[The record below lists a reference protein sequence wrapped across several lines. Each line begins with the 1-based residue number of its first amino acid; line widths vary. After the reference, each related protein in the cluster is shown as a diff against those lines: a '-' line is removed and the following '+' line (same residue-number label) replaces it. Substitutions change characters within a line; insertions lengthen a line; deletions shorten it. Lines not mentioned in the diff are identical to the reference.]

1 MSWPTVSLGDV
12 FEVARGGSPRPID
25 DYITDDPDGVNWI
38 SIRDASNSSK
48 YITHTEK
55 KIKKSGV
62 SKSRMVYPGDFLL
75 TNSMSFG
82 RPYILKTSGCIH
94 DGWLVLSSNKDVIDQ
109 DYFFHLLGSEQ
120 TYRKFASLAAG
131 AVVKNLNTELVKKV
145 LIPLPPLPEQRR
157 IAAILDKAD
166 ALRAKRREAIAKLDQ
181 LLQSVFLEM
190 FGDPVT
196 NPKKWPGH
204 TLGDSVL
211 EMQYGPRFHNERY
224 SSGGI
229 RIVRITDLSPTG
241 ELNFSAMPRMD
252 VDTDVQARFILQP
265 GDLIFARTGATV
277 GKVALI
283 KASDPPSIAGAYFI
297 RMQFNESVLSEYI
310 FTALRSQSI
319 QKLISVKSRQAAQ
332 QNFSGPG
339 PRQLPMPM
347 PPLELQHRFA
357 RVAEGVE
364 QQKGILQHHAAQQ
377 ETLFASL
384 QHRAFA
390 GEL

>member
-1 MSWPTVSLGDV
+1 MKGFTSFKDRDVLVAKITPCFENGKIAHARITKRLG
-12 FEVARGGSPRPID
+12 FGSTEFHVARP
-25 DYITDDPDGVNWI
+25 
-38 SIRDASNSSK
+38 
-48 YITHTEK
+48 
-55 KIKKSGV
+55 
-62 SKSRMVYPGDFLL
+62 KSRSLDDRYLYHFLRQPAVRDEGERRM
-75 TNSMSFG
+75 TG
-82 RPYILKTSGCIH
+82 SG
-94 DGWLVLSSNKDVIDQ
+94 GQKRVPKAFL
-109 DYFFHLLGSEQ
+109 EE
-120 TYRKFASLAAG
+120 
-131 AVVKNLNTELVKKV
+131 LN
-145 LIPLPPLPEQRR
+145 IPLPPLPEQRR

-339 PRQLPMPM
+339 LRQLPMPM

>member
-1 MSWPTVSLGDV
+1 VPKLS
-12 FEVARGGSPRPID
+12 EVAEINPRLERSSLTDLNELISFVPMASVSEVSGSITAEESRRASEVMKGFTSFKDRDVLVAKITPCFENGKIAHARITKRLGFGSTEFHVARP
-25 DYITDDPDGVNWI
+25 
-38 SIRDASNSSK
+38 
-48 YITHTEK
+48 
-55 KIKKSGV
+55 
-62 SKSRMVYPGDFLL
+62 KSRSLDDRYLYHFLRQPAVRDEGERRM
-75 TNSMSFG
+75 TG
-82 RPYILKTSGCIH
+82 SG
-94 DGWLVLSSNKDVIDQ
+94 GQKRVPKAFL
-109 DYFFHLLGSEQ
+109 EE
-120 TYRKFASLAAG
+120 
-131 AVVKNLNTELVKKV
+131 LN
-145 LIPLPPLPEQRR
+145 IPLPPLPEQRR

-339 PRQLPMPM
+339 LRQLPMPM